1 MRPEKRKKTMSRER
15 RLEDLVSVGPATK
28 RDLALLGV
36 HTVTALA
43 RYEPE
48 DLYRRLCRKTGKR
61 QDPCVLDVYCA
72 AVEQARDPLLPPEQC
87 VWWYWSRR
95 RKESAEAG
103 GRVTKSKAN
112 RREKQ
117 T

>member
-1 MRPEKRKKTMSRER
+1 MRPEKRENMASRER
-15 RLEDLVSVGPATK
+15 RLEDIVSVGPAMK

-36 HTVTALA
+36 HSVIALA
-43 RYEPE
+43 RCEAE

-61 QDPCVLDVYCA
+61 QDPCVLDIYCA

-87 VWWYWSRR
+87 VWWYWSSR

-103 GRVTKSKAN
+103 SRVTKSKVN
-112 RREKQ
+112 RKEK
-117 T
+117 